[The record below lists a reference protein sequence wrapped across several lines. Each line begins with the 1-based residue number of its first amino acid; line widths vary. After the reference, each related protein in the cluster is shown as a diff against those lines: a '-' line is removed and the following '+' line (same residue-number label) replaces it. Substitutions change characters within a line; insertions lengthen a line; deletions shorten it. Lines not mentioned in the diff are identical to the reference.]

1 MDAADWDRR
10 YADADLIW
18 GAPPNQFVVEM
29 CWSLPPRRALDL
41 ACGEGRNAIWL
52 GERGWEVTALDFSQV
67 ALDKGRTVASRAS
80 RSVRGRI
87 TWHRADVVTEDLGT
101 DTFDLIVIAYL
112 HLPADERRTVLRH
125 VVRALAPRGVLVLV
139 GHDTTNIAQG
149 FGGPQDPAILY
160 TPDDI
165 VSDITDH
172 EATTANLG
180 DAMRVRVAEQR
191 RRLTEA
197 QDAIDALVVAEKAA
211 ADPGVVHVDAV
222 NADAVNVDAVDV
234 DTVDVDTV
242 DTDSA
247 AGPAH

>member
-1 MDAADWDRR
+1 MDASDWDRR

-52 GERGWEVTALDFSQV
+52 AERGWEVTALDFSQV

-80 RSVRGRI
+80 RSVRARI
-87 TWHRADVVTEDLGT
+87 TWRRADVVAEDLGT

-112 HLPADERRTVLRH
+112 HLPADQRRTVLRH
-125 VVRALAPRGVLVLV
+125 AVDALTPTGLLVVV
-139 GHDTTNIAQG
+139 GHDSTNITQG

-165 VSDITDH
+165 VS
-172 EATTANLG
+172 ELG
-180 DAMRVRVAEQR
+180 DSMRVRLAEQR
-191 RRLTEA
+191 HRLTEA
-197 QDAIDALVVAEKAA
+197 QDAIDALVVAEKAEP
-211 ADPGVVHVDAV
+211 DPGSVHVV
-222 NADAVNVDAVDV
+222 
-234 DTVDVDTV
+234 
-242 DTDSA
+242 SES
-247 AGPAH
+247 GPAL